1 MTTKVT
7 SPPTADILAAAF
19 EKHLPAF
26 KKLTEEE
33 LLSRINFDVASAVS
47 IVLGAVPALLGLRSE
62 LIVLPDMKPA
72 YVDELQSVAYAALH
86 AHMRAITAPDAVS
99 DLPALTER
107 ARIFVNLVV
116 LPYHAP
122 AVAAKEI
129 AGVPLATTTNYLP
142 NYARMYYMTG
152 AYLQAL
158 PVATGVGLYVGVNYK
173 PTALN
178 DLSSD
183 TVAITFPDNNQGIIT
198 ASAAAKLLLK
208 GGAEVGAANNFRALA
223 NEERQSMLD
232 DLRRRTINP
241 TRMGYPDQ
249 KYDWSG
255 G

>member
-1 MTTKVT
+1 MPSVT
-7 SPPTADILAAAF
+7 VADLIEQTREYMDAVGSTRWTDPFIKTILAQVYDEEWSNILNAAPYYTF
-19 EKHLPAF
+19 QQLNVTTDVNGQIPFSALNTGSGDAQRNF
-26 KKLTEEE
+26 YRI
-33 LLSRINFDVASAVS
+33 LS
-47 IVLGAVPALLGLRSE
+47 
-62 LIVLPDMKPA
+62 
-72 YVDELQSVAYAALH
+72 
-86 AHMRAITAPDAVS
+86 VS
-99 DLPALTER
+99 DG
-107 ARIFVNLVV
+107 NV
-116 LPYHAP
+116 LYD
-122 AVAAKEI
+122 ETQFQY
-129 AGVPLATTTNYLP
+129 VPLATTTNYLP
-142 NYARMYYMTG
+142 TYPRLYYLVG
-152 AYLQAL
+152 ESVQIL
-158 PVATGVGLYVGVNYK
+158 PVATGTALYIAVNYK